1 MAQNIPFG
9 SGAAGVQWSETNN
22 SFYTLPT
29 NTQINGAIFIV
40 APFGPVNTPTYITSV
55 QQLVQTFG
63 TYSQGVGDGNLTQ
76 YPYTSQD
83 ILLSTMPL
91 YVTRVGGVVSASTAV
106 LTGSSVTQWNGVL
119 QAAYPGSGG
128 NEIQISNVSSSS
140 TLNVYF
146 NSTLVETYNYY
157 NYSNPTSGPNP
168 NIVNNINTQ
177 SNYINIPTS
186 QSSNFITAL
195 ATNLPLTYLSGGTDF
210 QLASDG
216 SDVANAINN
225 SQLYNTSQYSISL
238 IFSGGWSMIYPSNY
252 GVINTALNALATSRR
267 DAIVLGEAPLGT
279 PVSQVQTQA
288 SALLNNSGYTA
299 VYHPWVLVAD
309 PLSGYNVYMPP
320 SLYAAPSIVNQ
331 LTRGTPWIAPAGK
344 LRGQLSVIGLN
355 QILAPSDRDTLY
367 FNGINPI
374 VNFVSEGIFIWGQ
387 KTFTS
392 VRSALDRIN
401 ARLTAIMIEKAV
413 VNIAST
419 FIFEEYTQAELNK
432 FSAEVKTYMDG
443 LKKANG
449 IYDYLWSVNSMT
461 SNPTLVDQHL
471 VQAQLAFKPTQDI
484 EYITINF
491 DVTQYSV
498 SFSEQ

>member
-1 MAQNIPFG
+1 
-9 SGAAGVQWSETNN
+9 
-22 SFYTLPT
+22 
-29 NTQINGAIFIV
+29 
-40 APFGPVNTPTYITSV
+40 
-55 QQLVQTFG
+55 
-63 TYSQGVGDGNLTQ
+63 
-76 YPYTSQD
+76 
-83 ILLSTMPL
+83 
-91 YVTRVGGVVSASTAV
+91 
-106 LTGSSVTQWNGVL
+106 
-119 QAAYPGSGG
+119 
-128 NEIQISNVSSSS
+128 
-140 TLNVYF
+140 
-146 NSTLVETYNYY
+146 
-157 NYSNPTSGPNP
+157 
-168 NIVNNINTQ
+168 
-177 SNYINIPTS
+177 
-186 QSSNFITAL
+186 
-195 ATNLPLTYLSGGTDF
+195 
-210 QLASDG
+210 
-216 SDVANAINN
+216 
-225 SQLYNTSQYSISL
+225 
-238 IFSGGWSMIYPSNY
+238 
-252 GVINTALNALATSRR
+252 
-267 DAIVLGEAPLGT
+267 
-279 PVSQVQTQA
+279 
-288 SALLNNSGYTA
+288 

-491 DVTQYSV
+491 EVT
-498 SFSEQ
+498 